1 MKKLTLFL
9 TLACSLSLQA
19 QTAKELKQTSLRNW
33 GIGTAQYSGI
43 TPLDSSRYAVVSDK
57 EPADGFFL
65 FHITQDP
72 SDGTVTDVRL
82 EGFKGNARPRVNAE
96 GICTRDCEGV
106 AYFPSANTVFISGE
120 GDQKI
125 LEYGLDGQPT
135 GRELEIPKLFQTE
148 NIVPNYGFEALTY
161 DTVRHTFWT
170 ITESTLRSDGEAASP
185 AHPDV
190 QNLLRLQSFGDDL
203 QPGAQYAYR
212 MDRGVT
218 EKFGKIYVFGVP
230 CLTPLPDGR
239 LLVLEREA
247 NIPNGYLGSVCH
259 CKLFLVN
266 PIAARPVDPS
276 IPLKEI
282 DPNRF
287 LAKRLLA
294 AWTTKMDLT
303 KMNFAN
309 YEALCPGIRL
319 HDGRQSLLLLCDSQ
333 GGFGKGPI
341 HLKDYIKVILI
352 GD

>member
-135 GRELEIPKLFQTE
+135 GRELE
-148 NIVPNYGFEALTY
+148 
-161 DTVRHTFWT
+161 
-170 ITESTLRSDGEAASP
+170 
-185 AHPDV
+185 
-190 QNLLRLQSFGDDL
+190 
-203 QPGAQYAYR
+203 
-212 MDRGVT
+212 
-218 EKFGKIYVFGVP
+218 
-230 CLTPLPDGR
+230 
-239 LLVLEREA
+239 
-247 NIPNGYLGSVCH
+247 
-259 CKLFLVN
+259 
-266 PIAARPVDPS
+266 
-276 IPLKEI
+276 
-282 DPNRF
+282 
-287 LAKRLLA
+287 
-294 AWTTKMDLT
+294 
-303 KMNFAN
+303 
-309 YEALCPGIRL
+309 
-319 HDGRQSLLLLCDSQ
+319 
-333 GGFGKGPI
+333 
-341 HLKDYIKVILI
+341 
-352 GD
+352 

>member
-1 MKKLTLFL
+1 MKKLPLL
-9 TLACSLSLQA
+9 LALLGTLSLQA
-19 QTAKELKQTSLRNW
+19 QTAKELKQVSLRNW
-33 GIGTAQYSGI
+33 GIGTAQFSGI

-65 FHITQDP
+65 FHIAQDP
-72 SDGTVTDVRL
+72 ADGTVTDVRL
-82 EGFKGNARPRVNAE
+82 EGFKGNAHPRVDAE

-106 AYFPSANTVFISGE
+106 AYFPPARTIFISGE
-120 GDQKI
+120 GDQEI
-125 LEYGLDGQPT
+125 LEYDMDGQPT
-135 GRELEIPKLFQTE
+135 GRKLEIPEQFRTE

-161 DTVRHTFWT
+161 DTLRHTFWT

-185 AHPDV
+185 AHPGV

-218 EKFGKIYVFGVP
+218 EKYGKIYVFGVP
-230 CLTPLPDGR
+230 CITPLPDGR

-266 PIAARPVDPS
+266 PHAARPIAPS
-276 IPLKEI
+276 IPLKEL

-287 LAKRLLA
+287 MEKRLLA
-294 AWTTKMDLT
+294 AWSTKIDLT

-319 HDGRQSLLLLCDSQ
+319 NDGRQTLLLLNDSQ
-333 GGFGKGPI
+333 GGYSKGPF

-352 GD
+352 GE